1 LFKAD
6 SVLIDEDEEKKKLLE
21 QLYRRK
27 NTTGQI
33 VRMVNG
39 IKVKMDQNILRRE
52 TLMNKNKK

>member
-1 LFKAD
+1 MFKAD